1 MVLWKQEI
9 VLENHLILKFMNKEM
24 KNMSLQKLAE
34 MSNRY
39 GSNPEYVLAG
49 GGNTSYKDENY
60 LYVKLDWGARKKST
74 CK

>member
-1 MVLWKQEI
+1 
-9 VLENHLILKFMNKEM
+9 
-24 KNMSLQKLAE
+24 MSLQKLAE

-60 LYVKLDWGARKKST
+60 LYVKGS
-74 CK
+74 